1 MTRDQGSP
9 GGGVPHFLN
18 KKLEMRNG
26 GAAHKI
32 RSAAEYRWRCPK
44 EGGITGFP
52 FLFPDIVRLTANNKD
67 FSLRSK

>member
-9 GGGVPHFLN
+9 RGRAALF
-18 KKLEMRNG
+18 KLEMRMRNG

-32 RSAAEYRWRCPK
+32 RSAAEYRWRYPK

-52 FLFPDIVRLTANNKD
+52 FLFPDIVRLTANDKD

>member
-1 MTRDQGSP
+1 
-9 GGGVPHFLN
+9 
-18 KKLEMRNG
+18 MRNG

-52 FLFPDIVRLTANNKD
+52 FLFHDIVRLIANDKD
-67 FSLRSK
+67 FSFRLK

>member
-9 GGGVPHFLN
+9 RGRAALF
-18 KKLEMRNG
+18 KLEMRNG

-52 FLFPDIVRLTANNKD
+52 FLFFDIVRLTANDKD